1 MTDQEAT
8 DTKPTARECVL
19 LYLAH
24 FIRTGGRPGDEV
36 ETDMLGQKRLVLT
49 PWYVET
55 KVSVWATNTYRKQHM
70 GSTFQRRWR
79 EIKEPPQEAL
89 DRLGV
94 SVESRPP
101 EGDNEP
107 SGYNRVWDLTVDL
120 DTFEEALTTHSPW
133 IDYNF

>member
-1 MTDQEAT
+1 MT

-24 FIRTGGRPGDEV
+24 YIRTDGDV
-36 ETDMLGQKRLVLT
+36 ALKSTTDVFGNKTLTIT
-49 PWYVET
+49 PWYLEV
-55 KVSVWATNTYRKQHM
+55 KVSAWSFNQYNKRHM
-70 GSTFQRRWR
+70 GSTFTRRWR

-89 DRLGV
+89 GRLGV

-133 IDYNF
+133 TDYNF